1 MSVIQKIRDKYAVW
15 IIVLI
20 CLAIVSFLLQDVFFG
35 RGSMF
40 GQSNVVGK
48 VNGVELSNTDYQR
61 RIEMTTQ
68 QMQRQYPG
76 QSFDEEAQ
84 QIFREQAWN
93 GFLSENIMEEQYAA
107 LGIVV
112 TDAELQD
119 AFSAKNPHPMV
130 RQQFTNPQTGE
141 FDPAMIQQV
150 NQAAKQDPNVR
161 AQLLDFDRAI
171 VETQRNVKYYS
182 LINKGIYYP
191 KWLAKQQQEDAA
203 KNANI
208 SYVQVPYV
216 TIADSTVKVTDSELN
231 KYIQDNKG
239 LFEVPEGRKIEYVS
253 FDVLPT
259 PSDSAAAFT
268 ELNKLKAEMDT
279 TPDVA
284 QFVKLNSEYN
294 QYDGFV
300 SRGAIHVPNK
310 DSIIDLP
317 TGGTFGPYIDGNMVV
332 YAKMLE
338 RKNMADTVKLRQVLI
353 FAQQG
358 ADSIAKNRAD
368 SIATV
373 VRGGGD
379 IAALAIAFSQ
389 DPSAK
394 QNGGEVTLAPHTDVP
409 QELAEV
415 KKFAFDG
422 TSGEVKTVKL
432 PIGYAVVKITEQK
445 NIGPALKI
453 AYLGKRVDASSSSSN
468 DMLTAAN
475 EFASANT
482 SRDKFDKTIQQKGLD
497 KRIAENIQPMDFVL
511 PGLGS
516 AREIVNWAYS
526 ANKND
531 VSRVF
536 SLEDRFVV
544 AVLTSIREKGTA
556 PLDEVRPAVEAEVRK
571 QKKAEQIMAK
581 LGTPAN
587 LDAAAKA
594 TNQPVLTAEGVNF
607 SSSYAPALN
616 FEPRVIGAAFNKAWG
631 TNKTS
636 APIQGQAGVF
646 VIHVNNYTNT
656 DAPALDYA
664 QQRQAFEG
672 GMQQLVQ
679 QQLFQSVLKKNSN
692 VKDNRAEF
700 FRSNN

>member
-35 RGSMF
+35 RSGGF

-48 VNGVELSNTDYQR
+48 VNGVELTNTDYQN
-61 RIEMTTQ
+61 RIEFTQ
-68 QMQRQYPG
+68 EQMRQRMPG
-76 QSFDEEAQ
+76 QTFDEEAQ
-84 QIFREQAWN
+84 QYFREEAWN
-93 GFLSENIMEEQYAA
+93 GFLRENIMAEQYEA
-107 LGIVV
+107 LGITVS
-112 TDAELQD
+112 DAELVSAYD
-119 AFSAKNPHPMV
+119 AKNPHPLV

-141 FDPAMIQQV
+141 FDPAYHQQI
-150 NQAAKQDPNVR
+150 NQQAKQDPNTR
-161 AQLLDFDRAI
+161 AQLLMFEQNI
-171 VETQRNVKYYS
+171 VEYQKNLKYYS

-191 KWLAKQQQEDAA
+191 KWLAKVQQEDAS

-208 SYVQVPYV
+208 GYVQVPYS
-216 TIADSTVKVTDSELN
+216 TIADSTIKPTDSELN

-239 LFEVPEGRKIEYVS
+239 MFEVPEGRKIEYVS
-253 FDVLPT
+253 FDVIPT
-259 PSDSAAAFT
+259 AADSAAA
-268 ELNKLKAEMDT
+268 LADLQKLKAEMDT

-300 SRGAIHVPNK
+300 SRRAIQVPNK

-317 TGGTFGPYIDGNMVV
+317 EGGSFGPYVDGNMLV
-332 YAKMLE
+332 YAKLLQ
-338 RKNMADTVKLRQVLI
+338 RKNMADTVKLRQVVI
-353 FAQQG
+353 YAQPG
-358 ADSIAKNRAD
+358 ADSIAKRRAD
-368 SIATV
+368 SVEAVI
-373 VRGGGD
+373 RGGGD
-379 IAALAIAFSQ
+379 IAAIATAISE
-389 DPSAK
+389 DPNAK

-409 QELAEV
+409 AEFAEI
-415 KKFAFDG
+415 KTFAFEG
-422 TSGEVKTVKL
+422 ATGAVKTVKL
-432 PIGYAVVKITEQK
+432 PIGYVVVKITEQK

-453 AYLGKRVDASSSSSN
+453 AYLGKRVDASSASSN
-468 DMLTAAN
+468 EQLTAAN
-475 EFASANT
+475 EFASGNT
-482 SRDKFDKTIQQKGLD
+482 SREQFEKSVQQKGLD
-497 KRIAENIQPMDFVL
+497 KKIAENIQPMDFVL

-516 AREIVNWAYS
+516 SREIVNWAYN
-526 ANKND
+526 AKKNE

-556 PLDEVRPAVEAEVRK
+556 PLDEVRPTVEAEVRK
-571 QKKAEQIMAK
+571 QKKAEQIIAK
-581 LGTPAN
+581 LGTPAT

-594 TNQPVLTAEGVNF
+594 TNQPVLTADGINF
-607 SSSYAPALN
+607 ASSYAPALN

-631 TNKTS
+631 TAKVS

-646 VIHVNNYTNT
+646 VIHVNNYTNA
-656 DAPALDYA
+656 DLQGIDYT
-664 QQRQAFEG
+664 QQSQAFEG
-672 GMQQLVQ
+672 SMQQLVQ

-700 FRSNN
+700 FRSN

>member
-35 RGSMF
+35 RSGMS
-40 GQSNVVGK
+40 QSNVVGK
-48 VNGVELSNTDYQR
+48 VNGEELTIADYQR
-61 RIEMTTQ
+61 RIEFTTD
-68 QMQRQYPG
+68 QMRQRMPG
-76 QSFDEEAQ
+76 QTFDEEAQ
-84 QIFREQAWN
+84 QYFREEAWN
-93 GFLSENIMEEQYAA
+93 GFLRENIMAKQYEA

-112 TDAELQD
+112 TDAELVD
-119 AFSAKNPHPMV
+119 AYSVNNPHPMV
-130 RQQFTNPQTGE
+130 RQQFSNRETGAY
-141 FDPAMIQQV
+141 DPSLLQQF
-150 NQAAKQDPNVR
+150 NQAARQDPNMK
-161 AQLLDFDRAI
+161 AQILAFEQSI
-171 VETQRNVKYYS
+171 VEYQQNLKYYS

-208 SYVQVPYV
+208 GYVQVPYA
-216 TIADSTVKVTDSELN
+216 TIADSTIKPTDSELN
-231 KYIQDNKG
+231 KFIADNKAM
-239 LFEVPEGRKIEYVS
+239 FEVPEGRKIEYVS
-253 FDVLPT
+253 FDVIPT
-259 PSDSAAAFT
+259 AADSAAAFA
-268 ELNKLKAEMDT
+268 EIQKLKAEMDT
-279 TPDVA
+279 TPDVT

-294 QYDGFV
+294 QYDGYV
-300 SRGAIHVPNK
+300 SRSAIQVPNK

-317 TGGTFGPYIDGNMVV
+317 KGASFGPYIDGNMLV
-332 YAKMLE
+332 YAKMLD
-338 RKNMADTVKLRQVLI
+338 RKNMADTVKIRQVLI

-358 ADSIAKNRAD
+358 SDSIAKRQAD
-368 SIATV
+368 SVEAV

-379 IAALAIAFSQ
+379 IAAIASAISQ
-389 DPSAK
+389 DPAAK
-394 QNGGEVTLAPHTDVP
+394 ENGGEVTLAPHTDVP
-409 QELAEV
+409 AELAEV
-415 KKFAFDG
+415 KTFAFEG
-422 TSGEVKTVKL
+422 ATGAVKTVKL

-453 AYLGKRVDASSSSSN
+453 AYLGKRVDASSASSN

-475 EFASANT
+475 EFAAANT
-482 SRDKFDKTIQQKGLD
+482 NRTAFDKTVQEKGLN

-516 AREIVNWAYS
+516 SREIVSWAYS
-526 ANKND
+526 AGKNE

-536 SLEDRFVV
+536 SLEDRFVI

-556 PLDEVRPAVEAEVRK
+556 PLDEVRPTVEAEVRK
-571 QKKAEQIMAK
+571 LKKAEQIIAK

-631 TNKTS
+631 TNKVS

-646 VIHVNNYTNT
+646 VIQVNNYTT
-656 DAPALDYA
+656 ADVPALDYA
-664 QQRQAFEG
+664 QQSQAFEG
-672 GMQQLVQ
+672 GIQQLIQ
-679 QQLFQSVLKKNSN
+679 QQLFQSVLKKNSS

-700 FRSNN
+700 YRGN

>member
-35 RGSMF
+35 RTGM

-48 VNGVELSNTDYQR
+48 VNGVELTNTDYQR
-61 RIEMTTQ
+61 RIEFTTE
-68 QMQRQYPG
+68 QMRQRMPG
-76 QSFDEEAQ
+76 QTFDEEAQ
-84 QIFREQAWN
+84 QYFREEAWN
-93 GFLSENIMEEQYAA
+93 AFLRENIMTEQYEA
-107 LGIVV
+107 LGITV
-112 TDAELQD
+112 TDAEVVD
-119 AFSAKNPHPMV
+119 AFSANNPHPLV
-130 RQQFTNPQTGE
+130 RQQFANRETGE
-141 FDPAMIQQV
+141 FDPSVIQQV
-150 NQAAKQDPNVR
+150 NQAAKQDPNMR
-161 AQLLDFDRAI
+161 AQLLQFDQAI
-171 VETQRNVKYYS
+171 VEYQQNLKYYS

-203 KNANI
+203 KVANI
-208 SYVQVPYV
+208 GYVQVPYS
-216 TIADSTVKVTDSELN
+216 TIADSTIKPSDAELN

-239 LFEVPEGRKIEYVS
+239 MFEVPEGRKLEYVS
-253 FDVLPT
+253 FDVIPT
-259 PSDSAAAFT
+259 STDSAAA
-268 ELNKLKAEMDT
+268 LADIQKLKAEMDT

-294 QYDGFV
+294 QYDGYV
-300 SRGAIHVPNK
+300 SRSAIQVPNK

-317 TGGTFGPYIDGNMVV
+317 KGATFGPYLDGNMLV
-332 YAKMLE
+332 YAKMID
-338 RKNMADTVKLRQVLI
+338 RKTMADTVKLRQVLI

-358 ADSIAKNRAD
+358 ADSIAKKRAD
-368 SIATV
+368 SVEAVI
-373 VRGGGD
+373 RGGGD
-379 IAALAIAFSQ
+379 IAAIATAISQ
-389 DPSAK
+389 DPNAK
-394 QNGGEVTLAPHTDVP
+394 QTGGEVTLAPHTDMP
-409 QELAEV
+409 TELAEV
-415 KKFAFDG
+415 KTFAFDG
-422 TSGEVKTVKL
+422 TTGAVKTVKL
-432 PIGYAVVKITEQK
+432 PIGYAVVKIMEQK
-445 NIGPALKI
+445 NVGPALKI
-453 AYLGKRVDASSSSSN
+453 AYLGKRVDASSASSN

-482 SRDKFDKTIQQKGLD
+482 NRDKFEKAIQQKGLN
-497 KRIAENIQPMDFVL
+497 KKIAENIQPMDFVL

-526 ANKND
+526 AKKND

-556 PLDEVRPAVEAEVRK
+556 PLDEVRPTVEAEVRK
-571 QKKAEQIMAK
+571 QKKADQIIAK
-581 LGTPAN
+581 IGTPAN

-594 TNQPVLTAEGVNF
+594 TNQPVLTAEGLNF

-631 TNKTS
+631 PAKVS

-646 VIHVNNYTNT
+646 VIHVNNYTESGIGN
-656 DAPALDYA
+656 LDYG
-664 QQRQAFEG
+664 QQSQAFEG
-672 GMQQLVQ
+672 AMQQLVQ

-700 FRSNN
+700 FRSN

>member
-35 RGSMF
+35 RAGGS
-40 GQSNVVGK
+40 QSTVVGK
-48 VNGVELSNTDYQR
+48 VNGEELTITDYQR
-61 RIEMTTQ
+61 RVEFTTE
-68 QMQRQYPG
+68 QMRQRMPG
-76 QSFDEEAQ
+76 QTFDEEAQ
-84 QIFREQAWN
+84 QYFREEAWN
-93 GFLSENIMEEQYAA
+93 GFLRENIMSAQYEA
-107 LGIVV
+107 LGIAV
-112 TDAELQD
+112 TDAELVD
-119 AFSAKNPHPMV
+119 AYSATNPHPLV
-130 RQQFTNPQTGE
+130 RQQFASRETGE
-141 FDPAMIQQV
+141 YDPAMIQQV
-150 NQAAKQDPNVR
+150 NQAAKQDPNIR
-161 AQLLDFDRAI
+161 AQLLQFDASI
-171 VETQRNVKYYS
+171 VEYQQNLKYYS

-191 KWLAKQQQEDAA
+191 KWLAKQQQEDAS

-208 SYVQVPYV
+208 GYVQVPYA
-216 TIADSTVKVTDSELN
+216 TIADSTIKPTDSELN
-231 KYIQDNKG
+231 KYIQDNKAM
-239 LFEVPEGRKIEYVS
+239 FEVPEGRKIEYIS
-253 FDVLPT
+253 FDVIPT
-259 PSDSAAAFT
+259 AADSAAAFA
-268 ELNKLKAEMDT
+268 EIQKLKAEMDT
-279 TPDVA
+279 TPDVS

-300 SRGAIHVPNK
+300 SRSAIQVPNK

-317 TGGTFGPYIDGNMVV
+317 VGGTFGPYIDGNMLV
-332 YAKMLE
+332 YAKMLA

-353 FAQQG
+353 FAQPG
-358 ADSIAKNRAD
+358 ADSIAKRQAD
-368 SIATV
+368 SIEAV

-389 DPSAK
+389 DPNAK

-415 KKFAFDG
+415 KTFAFDG
-422 TSGEVKTVKL
+422 ATGAVKTVKL

-445 NIGPALKI
+445 NVGAALKI
-453 AYLGKRVDASSSSSN
+453 AYLGKRVDASSASSN

-475 EFASANT
+475 EFASAHTNRT
-482 SRDKFDKTIQQKGLD
+482 QFEKAIQEKGLD
-497 KRIAENIQPMDFVL
+497 KKIAENIQPMDFVL

-516 AREIVNWAYS
+516 AREIVSWAYG
-526 ANKND
+526 AKKND

-536 SLEDRFVV
+536 SLEDKFVI
-544 AVLTSIREKGTA
+544 AMLTSIREKGTA
-556 PLDEVRPAVEAEVRK
+556 PLDEVRPTVEAEVRK
-571 QKKAEQIMAK
+571 QKKAEQIIAK
-581 LGTPAN
+581 IGSPAN
-587 LDAAAKA
+587 LEAAAKA

-631 TNKTS
+631 IAKVS

-646 VIHVNNYTNT
+646 VIQVNNYTNAEVP
-656 DAPALDYA
+656 APDYT
-664 QQRQAFEG
+664 QQSQSFEG
-672 GMQQLVQ
+672 GMQQLIQ

-700 FRSNN
+700 YRSN

>member
-35 RGSMF
+35 RTGGS
-40 GQSNVVGK
+40 QSNVVGK
-48 VNGVELSNTDYQR
+48 VNGEELTIADYQR
-61 RIEMTTQ
+61 RIEFTTD
-68 QMQRQYPG
+68 QMRQRMPG
-76 QSFDEEAQ
+76 QTFDEEAQ
-84 QIFREQAWN
+84 QYFREEAWN
-93 GFLSENIMEEQYAA
+93 GFLRENIMAKQYEA

-112 TDAELQD
+112 TDAEVVE
-119 AFSAKNPHPMV
+119 AYSNNNPHPLV
-130 RQQFTNPQTGE
+130 RQQFSNRETGAY
-141 FDPAMIQQV
+141 DPSLIQQV
-150 NQAAKQDPNVR
+150 NQAAKQDPNMR
-161 AQLLDFDRAI
+161 AQLLAFDQSI
-171 VETQRNVKYYS
+171 VEYQQNLKYYS

-208 SYVQVPYV
+208 GYVQVPYA
-216 TIADSTVKVTDSELN
+216 TIADSTIKPTDAELN
-231 KYIQDNKG
+231 KFIADNKAM
-239 LFEVPEGRKIEYVS
+239 FEVPEGRKIEYVS
-253 FDVLPT
+253 FDVIPT
-259 PSDSAAAFT
+259 AADSAAAFADIQ
-268 ELNKLKAEMDT
+268 KLKAEMDT
-279 TPDVA
+279 TPDVT

-294 QYDGFV
+294 QYDGYV
-300 SRGAIHVPNK
+300 SRRAIQVPNK

-317 TGGTFGPYIDGNMVV
+317 KGASFGPYIDGNMLV
-332 YAKMLE
+332 YAKMLD
-338 RKNMADTVKLRQVLI
+338 RKNMADTVKIRQVL
-353 FAQQG
+353 FVAQQG
-358 ADSIAKNRAD
+358 SDSIAKRQAD
-368 SIATV
+368 SVEAV

-379 IAALAIAFSQ
+379 IAAIASAISQ
-389 DPSAK
+389 DPAAK
-394 QNGGEVTLAPHTDVP
+394 ENGGEVTLAPHTDVP
-409 QELAEV
+409 AELAEV
-415 KKFAFDG
+415 KTFAFEG
-422 TSGEVKTVKL
+422 TTGAVKTVKL

-453 AYLGKRVDASSSSSN
+453 AYLGKRVDASSASSN

-475 EFASANT
+475 EFAAANT
-482 SRDKFDKTIQQKGLD
+482 NRTAFDKTVQEKGLN

-516 AREIVNWAYS
+516 SREIVSWAYS
-526 ANKND
+526 ADKNE

-536 SLEDRFVV
+536 SLEDRFVI

-556 PLDEVRPAVEAEVRK
+556 PLDEVRPTVEAEVRK
-571 QKKAEQIMAK
+571 LKKAEQIIAK

-631 TNKTS
+631 TNKVS

-646 VIHVNNYTNT
+646 VIQVNNYTT
-656 DAPALDYA
+656 ADVPALDYA
-664 QQRQAFEG
+664 QQSQAFEG
-672 GMQQLVQ
+672 GIQQLIQ
-679 QQLFQSVLKKNSN
+679 QQLFQSVLKKNSS

-700 FRSNN
+700 YRGN